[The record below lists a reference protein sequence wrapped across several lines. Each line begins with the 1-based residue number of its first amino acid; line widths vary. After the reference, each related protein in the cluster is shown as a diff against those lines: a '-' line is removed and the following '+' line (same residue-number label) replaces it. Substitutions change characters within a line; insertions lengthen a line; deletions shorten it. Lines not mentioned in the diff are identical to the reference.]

1 MTDLAARPHGR
12 LVRVRDGLTPAEW
25 ARAGGMTG
33 VIAGLHV
40 VGWGMLAAAAG
51 GRYHITR
58 TEIFGF
64 GTGILAYTL
73 GMRHAFDA
81 DHIAA
86 IDNTTRKL
94 AGEGKRPLSTG
105 FFFSLGHSS
114 VVFVLALLLNF
125 GIRALDNQVRNGS
138 SGLHTMT
145 GIIGTGVSGTF
156 LYLIAA
162 LNVVVLAG
170 IVKVFR
176 DMRNQAY
183 NDTELEEQLARRGL
197 MNRFLGPLARRVD
210 TPWKMYPIGVLFG
223 LGFDTATEV
232 ALLVLAGSAVV
243 SGLPFYAI
251 LSLPVL
257 FAAGMCLFD
266 TADGCFMNFAYD
278 WAFARPVRKVY
289 YNLTITGLSVF
300 VAFFIGTVEILG
312 LIEQEYRLGGG
323 KVRVSASSAASL
335 RSRVMPGIVISSVR
349 WWRVRLRRVGSA
361 RRTGRP
367 GRPGGGRWR
376 GRAGGA
382 GWAGT
387 RCRCGSRR
395 RSRRRIPC
403 GSPVRRAGAQPVAE
417 HAGVCFAAQAGHAGG
432 LVVGGQLGTL
442 AVEGVDLGADLGVFV
457 GAGSLSR
464 KTTLPGQ

>member
-12 LVRVRDGLTPAEW
+12 LVGARDALTPREW
-25 ARAGGMTG
+25 ARAGAMAAT
-33 VIAGLHV
+33 IIGLNV
-40 VGWGMLAAAAG
+40 LGWGMLAAAVG
-51 GRYHITR
+51 GHYHITR

-94 AGEGKRPLSTG
+94 VGEGKRPLSTG

-114 VVFVLALLLNF
+114 IVFVLALLLNF
-125 GIRALDNQVRNGS
+125 GIRALDDQVRNGS

-176 DMRNQAY
+176 EMRNGAF
-183 NDTELEEQLARRGL
+183 DDKELEEQLAKRGL
-197 MNRFLGPLARRVD
+197 MNRFLGPLARRMD

-251 LSLPVL
+251 LSLPIL

-312 LIEQEYRLGGG
+312 LIEQEYQLGGG
-323 KVRVSASSAASL
+323 FWTFMGNFDINK
-335 RSRVMPGIVISSVR
+335 
-349 WWRVRLRRVGSA
+349 
-361 RRTGRP
+361 
-367 GRPGGGRWR
+367 
-376 GRAGGA
+376 AG
-382 GWAGT
+382 
-387 RCRCGSRR
+387 
-395 RSRRRIPC
+395 
-403 GSPVRRAGAQPVAE
+403 
-417 HAGVCFAAQAGHAGG
+417 F
-432 LVVGGQLGTL
+432 VV
-442 AVEGVDLGADLGVFV
+442 VGVFV
-457 GAGSLSR
+457 LTWAVALAVWHFGKIEQKWDTA
-464 KTTLPGQ
+464 KAAAPD

>member
-1 MTDLAARPHGR
+1 MTDPAARPHGR
-12 LVRVRDGLTPAEW
+12 LVRVRDALTPREW
-25 ARAGGMTG
+25 ARAGATAAT
-33 VIAGLHV
+33 IIGLHV
-40 VGWGMLAAAAG
+40 LGWGMLAAAVG
-51 GRYHITR
+51 GHYHITR

-94 AGEGKRPLSTG
+94 VGEGKRPLSTG

-114 VVFVLALLLNF
+114 IVFLLALLLNF
-125 GIRALDNQVRNGS
+125 GIRALDNQVRRGS

-176 DMRNQAY
+176 EMRNNAY
-183 NDTELEEQLARRGL
+183 DDAELEEQLARRGL

-251 LSLPVL
+251 LSLPIL

-266 TADGCFMNFAYD
+266 TADGCFMNFAYG

-312 LIEQEYRLGGG
+312 LIEQEYRL
-323 KVRVSASSAASL
+323 
-335 RSRVMPGIVISSVR
+335 
-349 WWRVRLRRVGSA
+349 
-361 RRTGRP
+361 
-367 GRPGGGRWR
+367 
-376 GRAGGA
+376 AGGFWTFMGNFDINKA
-382 GWAGT
+382 G
-387 RCRCGSRR
+387 
-395 RSRRRIPC
+395 
-403 GSPVRRAGAQPVAE
+403 
-417 HAGVCFAAQAGHAGG
+417 F
-432 LVVGGQLGTL
+432 VV
-442 AVEGVDLGADLGVFV
+442 VGVFV
-457 GAGSLSR
+457 LTWAVALAVWHFGKIEQKWDTA
-464 KTTLPGQ
+464 KAAAPD